1 MKKMQLVILAA
12 GMGSRFGGLKQMEP
26 FGLNGEAI
34 PEFSVYDAAK
44 AGFSEVVF
52 IIKKEIEKNFREL
65 IGKRIEEKISVKYAY
80 QELFKLPRGFSV
92 PEGRQKPWGTA
103 HALLCARDVIDSPF
117 VIINA
122 DDYYGKSCFGIL
134 KEHLDK
140 SGDFAMTAYSVEN
153 TLSETGKVTRGVC
166 RTEGGYLAD
175 INEDREVVRGSYPS
189 GTPVSM
195 NMWALN
201 EGVFDTMEDYFCDF
215 LTEHGNEPGSEF
227 LLPLAIGRGIK
238 EGKWRVC
245 AYPTDDKWYGVTYR
259 EDAERVRQALRKMQ
273 KAGLYD

>member
-26 FGLNGEAI
+26 FGLKGEAI

-44 AGFSEVVF
+44 VGFSEVVF
-52 IIKKEIEKNFREL
+52 IIKREIEKNFREL

-80 QELFKLPRGFSV
+80 QELFKLPEGFSV
-92 PEGRQKPWGTA
+92 PDGRQKPWGTA

-122 DDYYGKSCFGIL
+122 DDYYGKNCFGIL
-134 KEHLDK
+134 KEHFDK
-140 SGDFAMTAYSVEN
+140 CSDFAMAAYSVEN

-166 RTEGGYLAD
+166 RTEDGYLTD

-201 EGVFDTMEDYFCDF
+201 EGVFDTLEDYFRDF
-215 LTEHGNEPGSEF
+215 LIEHGNELGSEF

-238 EGKWRVC
+238 EEKWRVC
-245 AYPTDDKWYGVTYR
+245 AYHTDDKWYGVTYR
-259 EDAERVRQALRKMQ
+259 EDAEGVRRALRKMQ